1 MSPQNIQMA
10 ELKEEEK
17 QEEEGRCIFPL
28 EVDHIVF
35 HCLHFVYRK
44 LNK

>member
-1 MSPQNIQMA
+1 MSPQNIQTA
-10 ELKEEEK
+10 ELKEKE
-17 QEEEGRCIFPL
+17 EEEGRRIFPL

-35 HCLHFVYRK
+35 HCLHFVHRK